1 MHLRATKK
9 GITRQLPDCVGQ
21 TAVAARDVFL
31 GLDWTTS
38 SYSILRITSLNN
50 SNIQKA
56 AGART
61 VGLICQIGQARPDWR
76 RRPELRHDINRRNF
90 VE

>member
-21 TAVAARDVFL
+21 TAVAARNVFL

-38 SYSILRITSLNN
+38 SYSILLNN
-50 SNIQKA
+50 FFEQ
-56 AGART
+56 
-61 VGLICQIGQARPDWR
+61 Q
-76 RRPELRHDINRRNF
+76 
-90 VE
+90 